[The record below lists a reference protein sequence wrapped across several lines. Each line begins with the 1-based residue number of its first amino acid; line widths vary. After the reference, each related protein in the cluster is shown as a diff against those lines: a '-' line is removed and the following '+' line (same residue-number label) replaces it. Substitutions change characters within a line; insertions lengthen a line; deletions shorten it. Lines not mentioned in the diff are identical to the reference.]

1 SYHLGLFET
10 RTNPFEGHYQH
21 YNTNMDLKRHNQSF
35 RKGDFVVKMDQDC
48 NKFIAAVLEPE
59 ATDSYFNW
67 NFFDVILQQKEWYS
81 GYVFEDIAAKM
92 IQDDPEL
99 KIAFDEEMKDPEFA
113 INSRGQ
119 LYWLYQKSPHYE
131 PIHRR
136 YPVYRVD

>member
-1 SYHLGLFET
+1 
-10 RTNPFEGHYQH
+10 
-21 YNTNMDLKRHNQSF
+21 
-35 RKGDFVVKMDQDC
+35 
-48 NKFIAAVLEPE
+48 
-59 ATDSYFNW
+59 
-67 NFFDVILQQKEWYS
+67 
-81 GYVFEDIAAKM
+81 YVFEDIAAKM